1 MLPGWL
7 QILIVV
13 LLLVVLLGRGKISKL
28 MSDLAQGI
36 KSFRKGIAE
45 DGALDEEGAA
55 KTVEDKSKIAAKTSR
70 RNKAKS

>member
-36 KSFRKGIAE
+36 KRFRTGIAE
-45 DGALDEEGAA
+45 DNGQVEKEAA